1 LLEFDN
7 AQQYLNRL
15 MTASRHGEIKNILS

>member
-15 MTASRHGEIKNILS
+15 MTASRHGEIKNILL